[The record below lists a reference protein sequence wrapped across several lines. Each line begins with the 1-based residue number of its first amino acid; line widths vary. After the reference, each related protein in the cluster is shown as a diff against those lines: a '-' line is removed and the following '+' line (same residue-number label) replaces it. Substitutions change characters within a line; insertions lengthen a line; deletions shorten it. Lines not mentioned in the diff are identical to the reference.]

1 MRQTIDQSELS
12 KLLSLIIN
20 GDYKLMYDDL
30 SNHSKITNAQKSVPV
45 AIVNPI
51 LENAQHLT
59 LADYII
65 TFGQTLSLDGF
76 ILNSFLFTLQ
86 SEKQVEYIFPSR
98 QKYPVFL
105 KNRTFQGYQGFV
117 RKKIVPFLYAIG
129 FRNLLYNKLLVYS
142 RKPLW
147 FESLPQTLDCDGYL
161 IDFTTGNQIV
171 INLNQG
177 KNVNFLVKIP
187 IDNIAK
193 HLSQNEFE
201 TLSYISNFNL
211 KNVVIPRCGT
221 IENEFLLFENTIPK
235 KAFSPYYLE
244 NIHLDCLEEIYNKT
258 KNTEQLEKIHFW
270 KAIEERLILLDPQQQ
285 YKFWFD
291 LYNSLIE
298 LKKTIDPGTKIPVS
312 LAIGNFWQNKIA
324 IKNKAVYIQSW
335 EYAHKLAPL
344 LFDAFHFIFYSET
357 LGKKASFNVI
367 KEELTRL
374 KNQTLVKQFI
384 RDEQLDFDLHLKLY
398 ILSQAS
404 LFMHKAINYP
414 QQFETHNLLLLEN
427 WLKAAFMLLGGKK
440 SISDRQVF
448 LINFFSDPF
457 SKTYVLLG
465 FTQSSILKIAE
476 WIDLDILVPR
486 NNFANIIQFIKAQG
500 SIRKMRVNKKF
511 NKNIVEIFFFDG
523 TYQRINFIFNFYTKG
538 YNYLNSGLVFKNA
551 SRNHENIWIAHIT
564 DSFEYLSLPVL
575 LKKRN
580 LDNGLINFFSKLT
593 KEQQQTIK
601 NDLIEKYDLPIQA
614 LEDLYYYNDLIFEHL
629 SDHFRKTGKKKFDL
643 KFKTHYFFYSFRKK
657 YPCNGLAISFSG
669 PEGSGKSTVI
679 HQFSKII
686 DQKYN
691 RKYIILQQGP
701 GVIPSLRQ
709 WKKRKSEEE
718 ILGYKPAK
726 KLIKK
731 QTGLRSFFRF
741 LHYFADYLLGQAFVW
756 LKYQSKGYVVIYDR
770 YYFDFIADQDYCNIK
785 LNKKIILY
793 LFKLIHKPAL
803 NIFLYAPAEQ
813 LALRTEMNNND
824 FEKITLN
831 YIELFHTFSASYKK
845 SRYFSVE
852 NQNLPLSLEII
863 EKEFGKVV

>member
-20 GDYKLMYDDL
+20 GDYKLIYDDL
-30 SNHSKITNAQKSVPV
+30 SDYSKITTTQKSIPV
-45 AIVNPI
+45 VIVNPI
-51 LENAQHLT
+51 LDNAQHLT
-59 LADYII
+59 QADYIV
-65 TFGQTLSLDGF
+65 TFGQTLTLEGF

-86 SEKQVEYIFPSR
+86 WEKQLEYIFPSR
-98 QKYPVFL
+98 QKYPVLL
-105 KNRTFQGYQGFV
+105 KNRAFQAYRGFP

-129 FRNLLYNKLLVYS
+129 FQNLLYNKLWVYS
-142 RKPLW
+142 KKPLW
-147 FESLPQTLDCDGYL
+147 FEALPQTLGCDGYL
-161 IDFTTGNQIV
+161 IDLTAVNQIV

-187 IDNIAK
+187 TDNIAK

-201 TLSYISNFNL
+201 ILSYISNFNL
-211 KNVVIPRCGT
+211 KTVAIPRCGT
-221 IENEFLLFENTIPK
+221 IEKEFLLFENTIPE
-235 KAFSPYYLE
+235 KASRPYYLE
-244 NIHLDCLEEIYNKT
+244 NIHLNCLKEICDKT
-258 KNTEQLEKIHFW
+258 KNAEQLEKLQFW
-270 KAIEERLILLDPQQQ
+270 KATEERIILLDPQLQ

-298 LKKTIDPGTKIPVS
+298 LKKTIDPNTKIPVA
-312 LAIGNFWQNKIA
+312 LATGNFWQSQIA
-324 IKNKAVYIQSW
+324 VKDQRIYIQSW

-374 KNQTLVKQFI
+374 KNQTLVKEFI
-384 RDEQLDFDLHLKLY
+384 RDEQLDFDFHLKLY

-404 LFMHKAINYP
+404 LFMHETINYP
-414 QQFETHNLLLLEN
+414 QQLGTHNLLLLEN

-486 NNFANIIQFIKAQG
+486 NSFANIIQFIKAQG

-523 TYQRINFIFNFYTKG
+523 TYQRINFIFNFYTRG
-538 YNYLNSGLVFKNA
+538 YNYLNSNLVFKNA

-575 LKKRN
+575 LKKKN
-580 LDNGLINFFSKLT
+580 LDNELIKFFSRLT
-593 KEQQQTIK
+593 KEQQKTIK
-601 NDLIEKYDLPIQA
+601 NDLIEKYELPIQA

-629 SDHFRKTGKKKFDL
+629 SDHFKKTGKKKFDL
-643 KFKTHYFFYSFRKK
+643 KFKTHYFFYSIRKK
-657 YPCNGLAISFSG
+657 YPCNGLVISFSG

-679 HQFSKII
+679 QEFSKII
-686 DQKYN
+686 AQKYN
-691 RKYIILQQGP
+691 RNLIVLQQGP
-701 GVIPSLRQ
+701 GVLPSLRQ

-726 KLIKK
+726 KIIKK
-731 QTGLRSFFRF
+731 QTGIRSLFRF
-741 LHYFADYLLGQAFVW
+741 LHVFTDYLLGQMYVW
-756 LKYQSKGYVVIYDR
+756 IKYQSRGYIVIYDR

-785 LNKKIILY
+785 LNKKIILI

-803 NIFLYAPAEQ
+803 NVFLYAPPDQ
-813 LALRTEMNNND
+813 LALRTETNNNN
-824 FEKITLN
+824 FEKVTLN
-831 YIELFHTFSASYKK
+831 YIDLFHAFSANYKK

-852 NQNLPLSLEII
+852 NQNLSLSLEII